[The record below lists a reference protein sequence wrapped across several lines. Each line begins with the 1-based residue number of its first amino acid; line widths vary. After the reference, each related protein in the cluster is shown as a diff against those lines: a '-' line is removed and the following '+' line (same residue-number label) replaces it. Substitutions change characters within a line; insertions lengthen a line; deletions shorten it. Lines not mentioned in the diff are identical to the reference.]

1 MTFGGP
7 LVAARRRFRLPPLKF
22 LMAIGAPAGLR
33 VPIFRATPRKTPERP
48 CTNCGDP
55 MPGNFCRLCG
65 QRKVEVRVS
74 LGRMMMEVLD
84 DQFSINSALPR
95 TLWAL
100 LFRPGHLTRE
110 YMSGRI
116 ARYIPPFRLYLVA
129 SVVFFVA
136 LSMLPELRDPLA
148 NSQVT
153 TETTVTVGGRTIRDP
168 AVIEAARR
176 RVAEQT
182 PAPARPDAPTAAA
195 PASGESSQ
203 PVVSPDAAA
212 VLGGELRADA
222 EESAAGQPQAV
233 SADSAAGQPQPALAT
248 VDSTGAASQPATASA
263 AGGDS
268 TVQQPQS
275 AAPAAAAAPQSPQV
289 QRPETGGLTDGK
301 NDAKAETQVRGAPP
315 LPAAAPLPP
324 RETSERDN
332 FLQGVEFRTGNV
344 QFDSVAN
351 ERIEHFRQME
361 PREAAR
367 QLIRGYLDH
376 VPQMMFLM
384 LPVFALLL
392 KLLYVRGSRYYVEHF
407 VFALHLHSFAFACY
421 LVMIVTRFP
430 PLTTVLSMWM
440 FVYLFAA
447 MKRVYRQGW
456 FVTGMKY
463 AMLGAAYAVV
473 VTVAALLTFVAT
485 VLTA

>member
-1 MTFGGP
+1 
-7 LVAARRRFRLPPLKF
+7 
-22 LMAIGAPAGLR
+22 MAIGAPAGLR

-95 TLWAL
+95 TLWSL

-148 NSQVT
+148 NTAVT
-153 TETTVTVGGRTIRDP
+153 LNEHPSEAD
-168 AVIEAARR
+168 IEAARR
-176 RVAEQT
+176 AHGAFL
-182 PAPARPDAPTAAA
+182 PAPPRPDAPNAAA
-195 PASGESSQ
+195 PTSGESPQ
-203 PVVSPDAAA
+203 PAVATDAAA

-222 EESAAGQPQAV
+222 EESAAEQPQPAVPGDSAAGQPQAAV
-233 SADSAAGQPQPALAT
+233 PGNSAAGQPQPAAAT
-248 VDSTGAASQPATASA
+248 PDSTGATSQLATASTA
-263 AGGDS
+263 TSDS
-268 TVQQPQS
+268 SIQQPQS
-275 AAPAAAAAPQSPQV
+275 AAPAGAAAPQSPLV
-289 QRPETGGLTDGK
+289 QRPETGAQADGDA
-301 NDAKAETQVRGAPP
+301 DAKAETPVRGAPP
-315 LPAAAPLPP
+315 RPAAAPLPP
-324 RETSERDN
+324 RESSERDN
-332 FLQGVEFRTGNV
+332 FLKGMEFRTGNAE
-344 QFDSVAN
+344 FDSVAN
-351 ERIEHFRQME
+351 ERLDHFRQME

-407 VFALHLHSFAFACY
+407 VFALHLHAFAFTCY

-430 PLTTVLSMWM
+430 PLTTVLAMWM

-473 VTVAALLTFVAT
+473 VMVAALLTFVAT